1 MKNRKIHYAG
11 SVRTPKMR
19 ILAGW
24 AACCSGD
31 RADGIRA
38 EGAHT
43 RAVSAVT
50 CKACLRMM
58 AKDPSIDMGHV
69 EDENGTN

>member
-1 MKNRKIHYAG
+1 MKNRRIHYGG
-11 SVRTPKMR
+11 SVSTPRMR

-31 RADGIRA
+31 RAVRIRA

-50 CKACLRMM
+50 CKACLRVM
-58 AKDPSIDMGHV
+58 AKDQSIDMGHV
-69 EDENGTN
+69 GDE